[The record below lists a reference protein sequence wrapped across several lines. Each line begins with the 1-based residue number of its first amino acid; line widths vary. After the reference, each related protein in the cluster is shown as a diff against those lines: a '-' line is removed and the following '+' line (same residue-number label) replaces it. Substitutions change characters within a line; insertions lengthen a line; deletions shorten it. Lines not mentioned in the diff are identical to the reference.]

1 MHAAEFEA
9 RDLKQQATHKVL
21 GYYAIICE
29 LRLQETKRHLMITL
43 TCKKD

>member
-1 MHAAEFEA
+1 VHAIEFEA
-9 RDLKQQATHKVL
+9 RDLKQQVAHGVL

-29 LRLQETKRHLMITL
+29 LRLQETKRHLMITF